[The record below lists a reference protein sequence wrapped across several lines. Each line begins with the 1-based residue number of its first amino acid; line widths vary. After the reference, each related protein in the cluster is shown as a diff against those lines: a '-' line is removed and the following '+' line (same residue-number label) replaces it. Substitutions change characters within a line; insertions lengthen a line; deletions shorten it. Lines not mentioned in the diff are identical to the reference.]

1 MLKKKKQ
8 ITITKQKLP
17 KKETMKYK
25 GYNIGI
31 SHIHGFKTWAV
42 NNKKKQKQ
50 HSLYLKYFKHFL
62 TKMRTQHTECATK
75 DFIFPISS
83 VVA

>member
-17 KKETMKYK
+17 KKETMKYN

-42 NNKKKQKQ
+42 NNKKKQNQ
-50 HSLYLKYFKHFL
+50 STHFF
-62 TKMRTQHTECATK
+62 TKKEAMNYVNQQ
-75 DFIFPISS
+75 INL
-83 VVA
+83 